1 MIERTFIQ
9 QNLRKVELEDFVK
22 KSMDRAGVTQIEV
35 QKTPLVTRIIASVT
49 HPGLAIGKGGSTI
62 RKLTQ
67 DIQSKFKI
75 ENPQIEIKEIMTPDL
90 DARAVSAKMKNL
102 IERGYSWRSVVF
114 KTMRDISSKGSQ
126 GIEIIMKG
134 TLGGKGQRK
143 RKQRFAEG
151 YMKKTGDQVKLVD
164 FAKITSY
171 PKYGAIGIKIRIVH
185 PDTMFADKI
194 DVKQAIENFR
204 NPKTV
209 TVEAP
214 KAVEKMDESDEK
226 TVERKEATPQANPK
240 DKPKAPHH
248 HKKEEAA

>member
-9 QNLRKVELEDFVK
+9 QNLRKIELEKFVK
-22 KSMDRAGVTQIEV
+22 KSMDRAGVTEIEV

-75 ENPQIEIKEIMTPDL
+75 DNPQIEIKEIMNPDM
-90 DARAVSAKMKNL
+90 DAKAVSAKMKNL

-185 PDTMFADKI
+185 PDTAFPDKI

-204 NPKTV
+204 NPKVV
-209 TVEAP
+209 TVEPKEKVEAKVDVEDAP
-214 KAVEKMDESDEK
+214 V
-226 TVERKEATPQANPK
+226 ANPK